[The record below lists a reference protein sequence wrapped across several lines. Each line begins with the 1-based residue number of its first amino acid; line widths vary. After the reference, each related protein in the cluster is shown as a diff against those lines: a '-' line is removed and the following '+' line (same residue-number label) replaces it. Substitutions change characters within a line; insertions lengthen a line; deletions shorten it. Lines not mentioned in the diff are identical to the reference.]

1 MRVVNI
7 RCAFTLSSGLEP
19 HERNTRDE
27 VTAAYVSDSSAEIAA
42 QLKVQAVG
50 RGANVILMTPPDT
63 DNNDAGG
70 VFYKTRHLTNGL
82 TGVNPIQLY
91 LDFSLYGGRGE
102 EQADFLVE
110 HSLGFRT

>member
-1 MRVVNI
+1 MYKKAGI
-7 RCAFTLSSGLEP
+7 RLNHMESANYIRLLADGLSSGKLLP
-19 HERNTRDE
+19 R
-27 VTAAYVSDSSAEIAA
+27 DSSAEIAA

-50 RGANVILMTPPDT
+50 RGANVILMTPDT

-91 LDFSLYGGRGE
+91 LDFSLYAGRGE